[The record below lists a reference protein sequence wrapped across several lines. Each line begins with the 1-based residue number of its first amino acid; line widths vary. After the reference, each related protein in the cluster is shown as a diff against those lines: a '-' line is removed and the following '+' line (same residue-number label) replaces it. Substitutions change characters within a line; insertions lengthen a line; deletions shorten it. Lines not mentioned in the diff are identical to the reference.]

1 VRTEEAGV
9 NVANLLATKGRD
21 VATINQERSVNDAV
35 AMLKERGIGALV
47 VVGGTGPLTGILSER
62 DIVRAFAREGADAL
76 DLRVAALMSTSVT
89 TCEESTSVNELMTT
103 MTEKRIRHVPVV
115 QGGLLVGIVS
125 IGDVVKARVTEL
137 ENEKRDLLEYVSAR

>member
-1 VRTEEAGV
+1 M
-9 NVANLLATKGRD
+9 NVAHLLATKGRD
-21 VATINQERSVNDAV
+21 VATINQERSVHDAV

>member
-1 VRTEEAGV
+1 M
-9 NVANLLATKGRD
+9 NVAHLLATKGRD
-21 VATINQERSVNDAV
+21 VATINQERTVRDAV

-62 DIVRAFAREGADAL
+62 DVVRAFAREGADAL

-89 TCEESTSVNELMTT
+89 TCDESTSVNELMTT

>member
-1 VRTEEAGV
+1 M
-9 NVANLLATKGRD
+9 NVAHLLATKGRD
-21 VATINQERSVNDAV
+21 VATINQERSVHDAV

-47 VVGGTGPLTGILSER
+47 VVGGTGPLTGIVSER
-62 DIVRAFAREGADAL
+62 DVVRAFAREGADAL

-89 TCEESTSVNELMTT
+89 TCEGATTVNELMTT

-115 QGGLLVGIVS
+115 QCGLLVGIVS

>member
-1 VRTEEAGV
+1 M
-9 NVANLLATKGRD
+9 NVAHLLATKGRD
-21 VATINQERSVNDAV
+21 VATINQERSVHDAV

-47 VVGGTGPLTGILSER
+47 VVGGTGPLTGIVSER
-62 DIVRAFAREGADAL
+62 DVVRAFAREGADAL

-89 TCEESTSVNELMTT
+89 TCEESTTVNELMTT

>member
-1 VRTEEAGV
+1 M
-9 NVANLLATKGRD
+9 NVAHLLATKGRD
-21 VATINQERSVNDAV
+21 VATINQERTVRDAV

-62 DIVRAFAREGADAL
+62 DVVRAFVREGADAL

-89 TCEESTSVNELMTT
+89 TCDESTSVNELMTT

-137 ENEKRDLLEYVSAR
+137 ENEKRDLLEYVNAR

>member
-1 VRTEEAGV
+1 M

-21 VATINQERSVNDAV
+21 VATINQERTVHDAV

-47 VVGGTGPLTGILSER
+47 VVGGTGPLTGIVSER
-62 DIVRAFAREGADAL
+62 DVVRAFAREGADAL

>member
-1 VRTEEAGV
+1 M
-9 NVANLLATKGRD
+9 NVAHLLATKGRD
-21 VATINQERSVNDAV
+21 VATINQERTVRDAV

-62 DIVRAFAREGADAL
+62 DVVRAFAREGADAL

>member
-1 VRTEEAGV
+1 M

-21 VATINQERSVNDAV
+21 VATINQERTVHDAV

-62 DIVRAFAREGADAL
+62 DVVRAFAREGADAL

-89 TCEESTSVNELMTT
+89 TCDESTSVNELMTT

>member
-1 VRTEEAGV
+1 M

-21 VATINQERSVNDAV
+21 VATINQERSVHDAV

-47 VVGGTGPLTGILSER
+47 VVGGTGPLTGIVSER
-62 DIVRAFAREGADAL
+62 DVVRAFAREGADAL

-89 TCEESTSVNELMTT
+89 TCEESTTVNELMTT

>member
-1 VRTEEAGV
+1 V
-9 NVANLLATKGRD
+9 NVAHLLATKGRD
-21 VATINQERSVNDAV
+21 VATINQERTVRDAV

-62 DIVRAFAREGADAL
+62 DVVRAFAREGADAL

-89 TCEESTSVNELMTT
+89 TCDESTSVNELMTT

>member
-1 VRTEEAGV
+1 M
-9 NVANLLATKGRD
+9 NVAHLLATKGRD

-89 TCEESTSVNELMTT
+89 TCEESTTVNELMTT

>member
-1 VRTEEAGV
+1 M
-9 NVANLLATKGRD
+9 NVAHLLATKGRD
-21 VATINQERSVNDAV
+21 VATINQERSVHDAV

-47 VVGGTGPLTGILSER
+47 VVGGTGPLTGIVSER
-62 DIVRAFAREGADAL
+62 DVVRAFAREGADAL

-137 ENEKRDLLEYVSAR
+137 ENEKRDLLEYVNAR

>member
-1 VRTEEAGV
+1 M
-9 NVANLLATKGRD
+9 NVAHLLATKGRD
-21 VATINQERSVNDAV
+21 VATINQERSVRDAV

-62 DIVRAFAREGADAL
+62 DVVRAFAREGADAL

-89 TCEESTSVNELMTT
+89 TCDESTSVNELMTT

-115 QGGLLVGIVS
+115 QGGLLDGIVS

>member
-9 NVANLLATKGRD
+9 NVAHLLATKGRD
-21 VATINQERSVNDAV
+21 VATINQERSVRDAV

-62 DIVRAFAREGADAL
+62 DVVRAFAREGADAL

-115 QGGLLVGIVS
+115 QDGLLVGIVS

>member
-1 VRTEEAGV
+1 M
-9 NVANLLATKGRD
+9 NVAHLLATKGRD
-21 VATINQERSVNDAV
+21 VATINQERSVRDAV
-35 AMLKERGIGALV
+35 AMLKQRGIGALV

-62 DIVRAFAREGADAL
+62 DVVRAFAREGADAL

-89 TCEESTSVNELMTT
+89 TCEEATSVNELMTT

>member
-1 VRTEEAGV
+1 M

-21 VATINQERSVNDAV
+21 VATINQERTVHDAV

-62 DIVRAFAREGADAL
+62 DVVRAFAREGADAL

-137 ENEKRDLLEYVSAR
+137 ENEKRDLLEYVNAR

>member
-1 VRTEEAGV
+1 M

-21 VATINQERSVNDAV
+21 VATINQERSVHDAV

-62 DIVRAFAREGADAL
+62 DVVRAFAREGADAL